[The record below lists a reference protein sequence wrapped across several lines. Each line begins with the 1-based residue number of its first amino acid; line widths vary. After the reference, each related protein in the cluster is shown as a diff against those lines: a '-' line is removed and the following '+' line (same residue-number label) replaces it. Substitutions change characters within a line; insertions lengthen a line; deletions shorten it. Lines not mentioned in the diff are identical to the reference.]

1 MGGNFR
7 GGGSGG
13 ENWVK
18 ALRYFKD
25 SPLMTDERA
34 EKIECCLREHGEYI
48 IQMHSPYRYI
58 SNWGVMENH
67 GLFEIGIQMPDQ
79 ETRDRFTSI
88 ALERLETEAAMQIF
102 DDGVQWEQ
110 SPMYHNEVFHCYEDV
125 LLLAKRNGI
134 AVSERICEAVRRML
148 MPIWHGPDRITAR
161 SSWVTVMIWI

>member
-1 MGGNFR
+1 MSIIFFR
-7 GGGSGG
+7 LLMDFIDHVKRTSETEQTTWRILEVGIRG

-88 ALERLETEAAMQIF
+88 ALERLETEAAMQILTTAYS
-102 DDGVQWEQ
+102 G
-110 SPMYHNEVFHCYEDV
+110 SN
-125 LLLAKRNGI
+125 LLCITTRFFTAMRMCSFWQNGMGLLFQNGS
-134 AVSERICEAVRRML
+134 AT
-148 MPIWHGPDRITAR
+148 P
-161 SSWVTVMIWI
+161 

>member
-1 MGGNFR
+1 
-7 GGGSGG
+7 
-13 ENWVK
+13 
-18 ALRYFKD
+18 
-25 SPLMTDERA
+25 
-34 EKIECCLREHGEYI
+34 
-48 IQMHSPYRYI
+48 MHSPYRYI

-134 AVSERICEAVRRML
+134 AVSERICDAVRRMAYANL
-148 MPIWHGPDRITAR
+148 AWMRPDHRQIIMGDSDDMDLRDYMSIAAYLLKDPVLKFL
-161 SSWVTVMIWI
+161 SLIHI